1 MPALSPLRWRTA
13 GALAVLGLTAAFLWP
28 SSPSVAQKAAGGK
41 APPPVPVKV
50 AEVRLQDQALS
61 LTAVGQVQASQQA
74 VVKSRIEGLL
84 TEVHFTEGQMVRQGQ
99 VLARL
104 DDRSLRAQVAQA
116 EAELRRLQA
125 QLTLARLD
133 LQRYQDLAAQSAVST
148 QQRDQQ
154 QAQVAQLQAQV
165 ESQQASVRQI
175 QTQLSYTVIT
185 APFSGRVGLRLVD
198 VGNIV
203 RPLDAQGIVTLAQT
217 QPLRVV
223 FSVPQSRLGD
233 VRQAMGQSGG
243 AGVSVAER
251 EGGPTLARGRLRSAD
266 NAVDAGT
273 GTLKLKA
280 ELSPDDGR
288 GERLWPGQF
297 VTVQLD
303 TGAIAGALTV
313 PAAAVQRGLKGPFV
327 WRVAAAADGSPPQAQ
342 MVPVQTRWQSDAW
355 VVVASREEGLKP
367 GDQVVVDGQSRLKP
381 KAGVKVL
388 PASGEG
394 GRGAVRVS
402 AGAGLTAPQP

>member
-1 MPALSPLRWRTA
+1 MPALTPHRWRTA
-13 GALAVLGLTAAFLWP
+13 GAIAAFASLGLSAALLWP
-28 SSPSVAQKAAGGK
+28 WSTSMAQKAAGGK

-50 AEVRLQDQALS
+50 AEVQVQDQALS
-61 LTAVGQVQASQQA
+61 LSAVGQVQAARQA
-74 VVKSRIEGLL
+74 VVKSRIDGLL
-84 TEVHFTEGQMVRQGQ
+84 TEVNFTEGQLVRQGQ

-125 QLTLARLD
+125 QLALAQLD

-165 ESQQASVRQI
+165 QSQQASLNQS

-203 RPLDAQGIVTLAQT
+203 RLLDAQGIVTLA
-217 QPLRVV
+217 
-223 FSVPQSRLGD
+223 
-233 VRQAMGQSGG
+233 RQAIAQPQG
-243 AGVSVAER
+243 AVVSVAER
-251 EGGPTLARGRLRSAD
+251 EGGPTLAKGRLRSAD

-273 GTLKLKA
+273 GSLKLKA
-280 ELSPDDGR
+280 ELAPPRDAR
-288 GERLWPGQF
+288 ERLWPGQF

-327 WRVAAAADGSPPQAQ
+327 WRVAKAEGAAQAQ
-342 MVPVQTRWQSDAW
+342 MVPVQPRWQSDTW
-355 VVVASREEGLKP
+355 VVVAPRADGLKP

-381 KAGVKVL
+381 KAAVKVL
-388 PASGEG
+388 AAAGGAAPSAS
-394 GRGAVRVS
+394 
-402 AGAGLTAPQP
+402 QP

>member
-1 MPALSPLRWRTA
+1 MPALTPHRWRTA
-13 GALAVLGLTAAFLWP
+13 GAIAAFASLGLSAALLWP
-28 SSPSVAQKAAGGK
+28 WSTSMAQKAAGGK

-50 AEVRLQDQALS
+50 AEVQVQDQALS
-61 LTAVGQVQASQQA
+61 LSAVGQVQAARQA
-74 VVKSRIEGLL
+74 VVKSRIDGLL
-84 TEVHFTEGQMVRQGQ
+84 TEVNFTEGQLVRQGQ

-125 QLTLARLD
+125 QLALAQLD

-165 ESQQASVRQI
+165 QSQQASVRQI

-203 RPLDAQGIVTLAQT
+203 RLLDAQGIVTLAQT
-217 QPLRVV
+217 EPLMVV
-223 FSVPQSRLGD
+223 FSVPQTRLSD
-233 VRQAMGQSGG
+233 VRQAIAQPQG
-243 AGVSVAER
+243 AVVSVAER
-251 EGGPTLARGRLRSAD
+251 EGGPTLAKGRLRSAD

-273 GTLKLKA
+273 GSLKLKA
-280 ELSPDDGR
+280 ELAPPRDAR
-288 GERLWPGQF
+288 ERLWPGQF

-327 WRVAAAADGSPPQAQ
+327 WRVAKAEGAAQAQ
-342 MVPVQTRWQSDAW
+342 MVPVQPRWQSDTW
-355 VVVASREEGLKP
+355 VVVAPRADGLKP

-381 KAGVKVL
+381 KAAVKVL
-388 PASGEG
+388 AAASGV
-394 GRGAVRVS
+394 APS
-402 AGAGLTAPQP
+402 ASQP

>member
-1 MPALSPLRWRTA
+1 MPVLTPFRWRTA
-13 GALAVLGLTAAFLWP
+13 GAIAAFASLGLGATFLWP
-28 SSPSVAQKAAGGK
+28 LSTSMAQKAAGGK

-50 AEVRLQDQALS
+50 ATVLVQDQALS
-61 LTAVGQVQASQQA
+61 LSAVGQVQAARQA
-74 VVKSRIEGLL
+74 VVKSRIDGLL
-84 TEVHFTEGQMVRQGQ
+84 TEVNFTEGQQVRQGQ

-125 QLTLARLD
+125 QLALAQLD
-133 LQRYQDLAAQSAVST
+133 LRRYQDLAAQSAVST

-165 ESQQASVRQI
+165 QSQQASLSQI

-185 APFSGRVGLRLVD
+185 APFSGRVGLRQVD

-217 QPLRVV
+217 EPLMVV
-223 FSVPQSRLGD
+223 FNVPQTRLSD
-233 VRQAMGQSGG
+233 VRQAMSQAQG
-243 AGVSVAER
+243 AVVSVAER
-251 EGGPTLARGRLRSAD
+251 EGGPTLAKGRLRSTD

-273 GTLKLKA
+273 GSLKLKA
-280 ELSPDDGR
+280 ELAPSPAR
-288 GERLWPGQF
+288 GDRLWPGQF

-303 TGAIAGALTV
+303 TGAMAGALTV
-313 PAAAVQRGLKGPFV
+313 PASAVQRGLKGPFV
-327 WRVAAAADGSPPQAQ
+327 WRVTKAEGSAQAQ
-342 MVPVQTRWQSDAW
+342 MVSVQPRWQSDSW
-355 VVVASREEGLKP
+355 VVVAPRPDGLKP

-381 KAGVKVL
+381 KAAVKVL
-388 PASGEG
+388 AAAS
-394 GRGAVRVS
+394 AS
-402 AGAGLTAPQP
+402 QP

>member
-1 MPALSPLRWRTA
+1 MPALTPHRWRTA
-13 GALAVLGLTAAFLWP
+13 GAIAAFASLGLSAALLWP
-28 SSPSVAQKAAGGK
+28 WSTSMAQKAAGGK

-50 AEVRLQDQALS
+50 AEVQVQDQALS
-61 LTAVGQVQASQQA
+61 LSAVGQVQAARQA
-74 VVKSRIEGLL
+74 VVKSRIDGLL
-84 TEVHFTEGQMVRQGQ
+84 TEVNFTEGQLVRQGQ

-125 QLTLARLD
+125 QLALAQLD

-165 ESQQASVRQI
+165 QSQQASVRQI

-203 RPLDAQGIVTLAQT
+203 RLLDAQGIVTLAQT
-217 QPLRVV
+217 EPLMVV
-223 FSVPQSRLGD
+223 FSVPQTRLSD
-233 VRQAMGQSGG
+233 VRQAIAQPQG
-243 AGVSVAER
+243 AVVSVAER
-251 EGGPTLARGRLRSAD
+251 EGGPTLAKGRLRSAD

-273 GTLKLKA
+273 GSLKLKA
-280 ELSPDDGR
+280 ELAPPRDAR
-288 GERLWPGQF
+288 ERLWPGQF

-327 WRVAAAADGSPPQAQ
+327 WRVAKAEGAAQAQ
-342 MVPVQTRWQSDAW
+342 MVPVQPRWQSDTW
-355 VVVASREEGLKP
+355 VVVAPRADGLKP

-381 KAGVKVL
+381 KAAVKVL
-388 PASGEG
+388 AAAGGAAPSAS
-394 GRGAVRVS
+394 
-402 AGAGLTAPQP
+402 QP